1 MLSRTVTGEFGYHA
15 ICMMY
20 GAEGAMP
27 HKHSQADGPSRKRLW
42 REKPKSDW
50 EKALVRFP
58 PKDERP
64 KPILIGQGG

>member
-15 ICMMY
+15 ICMMC

-42 REKPKSDW
+42 REKPKAPGRKRWSGFHRRMNAPSRSWSGRAD
-50 EKALVRFP
+50 
-58 PKDERP
+58 
-64 KPILIGQGG
+64 